1 MDSCIDLA
9 IINRVLGA
17 ANRVFEGLDG
27 LDNKGAE
34 MTEQQKTRILI
45 VDDEPA
51 PRETLADFLI
61 EDGFSVE
68 ATATGKEALAV
79 LKQSSFELVISDLRM
94 PEMDGIEL
102 INNIKSQGF
111 DMPIIVITAF
121 GTIEDAVKSM
131 KAGAYEFIIKPFNFG
146 QIKMTIEKA
155 LETKRLQLLARE
167 RELYEKMSYS
177 DELTELA
184 NYRFFQKALQKE
196 TERARRYKRPLSL
209 MMLDIDNFKN
219 CNDAY
224 GHLAGDMALK
234 QIASLI
240 KKNTRGCDLVARYG
254 GEEFTVLLP
263 ETSIEETQ
271 VVADR
276 IRDSIETAEFKTDNG
291 QAIRNLTIT
300 IGISSFPDKSFD
312 QKGLIQTADLA
323 LYQGKVAGKNRV
335 IVYNDAP
342 R

>member
-1 MDSCIDLA
+1 MA
-9 IINRVLGA
+9 
-17 ANRVFEGLDG
+17 
-27 LDNKGAE
+27 
-34 MTEQQKTRILI
+34 EQQKTRILI
-45 VDDEPA
+45 VDDEA
-51 PRETLADFLI
+51 PSREMLADFLM

-68 ATATGKEALAV
+68 STATGEAALES
-79 LKQSSFELVISDLRM
+79 LKQASFDLVISDLRM
-94 PEMDGIEL
+94 PHMDGIAL
-102 INNIKSQGF
+102 INHIKSRGF

-121 GTIEDAVKSM
+121 ATIEDAVTCM
-131 KAGAYEFIIKPFNFG
+131 KAGAWEFIIKPFNFG
-146 QIKMTIEKA
+146 QIKIAIKKV
-155 LETKRLQLLARE
+155 LETKRLQILARE
-167 RELYEKMSYS
+167 RELYEKLSYS
-177 DELTELA
+177 DELTGLA
-184 NYRFFQKALQKE
+184 NYRYFQKALQKE

-234 QIASLI
+234 QIAYLI
-240 KKNTRGCDLVARYG
+240 KKNTRGCDFVARYG

-276 IRDSIETAEFKTDNG
+276 IRDSIETAVLKTDNG
-291 QAIRNLTIT
+291 QTIRNLTIT

-312 QKGLIQTADLA
+312 QKELVHTADLA

-335 IVYNDAP
+335 VVYNDVP